1 MLEKTS
7 IRTTEA
13 TMIKKISREQ
23 VAQDDWGWI
32 QMRSP
37 VLHSA
42 PYGTLAVFTDGIMH
56 PGEGF
61 DMHPHRNL
69 EIVSVILDG
78 EVTHQDST
86 GNVVK
91 MPAGSVQRISAGAG
105 IYHAEHTT
113 SPQSVRMYQIWFAPH
128 TPNLAPEYVRMSYR
142 EQLQKN
148 QLYALVSSGRTP
160 SALTMHADGSI
171 FLGDFAATATTDYT
185 LPTNRKLF
193 VFVADGALKVGD
205 EVLTEQDHARIE
217 GEKSVRFEAQSDT
230 QFIIIEVPQADRR
243 LY

>member
-1 MLEKTS
+1 M
-7 IRTTEA
+7 IR
-13 TMIKKISREQ
+13 KISREQ
-23 VAQDDWGWI
+23 VALDDWGWI

-69 EIVSVILDG
+69 EIVSVILEG

-91 MPAGSVQRISAGAG
+91 MPAGSVQHITAGAG

-128 TPNLAPEYVRMSYR
+128 TPNLPPSYERMSYQ
-142 EQLQKN
+142 EQLQKD
-148 QLYALVSSGRTP
+148 QLFALISQDSTK
-160 SALTMHADGSI
+160 SALTMNADGALYI
-171 FLGDFAATATTDYT
+171 GDFDVGHATDYS
-185 LPTNRKLF
+185 LPTKRKLF
-193 VFVADGALKVGD
+193 VFVADGRLRIED
-205 EVLTEQDHARIE
+205 QVLTSQDHARIE
-217 GEKSVRFEAQSDT
+217 GVTTVRLEAEADT
-230 QFIIIEVPQADRR
+230 QFILIEVPQNDSR

>member
-1 MLEKTS
+1 MEAS
-7 IRTTEA
+7 MIR
-13 TMIKKISREQ
+13 KISREQ
-23 VAQDDWGWI
+23 VALDDWGWI

-69 EIVSVILDG
+69 EIVSVILEG

-86 GNVVK
+86 GNVAK
-91 MPAGSVQRISAGAG
+91 MPAGSVQHITAGAG

-128 TPNLAPEYVRMSYR
+128 TPNLPPSYERTSYR
-142 EQLQKN
+142 EQLVKD
-148 QLYALVSSGRTP
+148 QLFALVSQDSAK
-160 SALTMHADGSI
+160 SALTMNADGTI
-171 FLGDFAATATTDYT
+171 HIGDFHAGNGAEYPLAAA
-185 LPTNRKLF
+185 RKLF
-193 VFVADGALKVGD
+193 VFVADGRLRIED
-205 EVLTEQDHARIE
+205 EVLTTQDHARID
-217 GEKSVRFEAQSDT
+217 SVETVGLEAEADT
-230 QFIIIEVPQADRR
+230 QFILIEVPQNDSR